1 MTTAKGAPSISTV
14 ARFSAPKLA
23 EVNNRLIRTAVKQLT
38 KRFRKAWLGK
48 MMPLGIGAVVGT
60 IANRKLSKAVI
71 ANVRESL
78 GMLPAQFPAPV
89 N

>member
-1 MTTAKGAPSISTV
+1 
-14 ARFSAPKLA
+14 
-23 EVNNRLIRTAVKQLT
+23 
-38 KRFRKAWLGK
+38 
-48 MMPLGIGAVVGT
+48 MPLGIGAVVGT